1 MRRAYA
7 ELDMISLAPL
17 SDEDSRTLVANLL
30 EIDELPDAVRERI
43 VARADGNPFFVEET
57 LRMLIDRGVLVFRDG
72 RCVATAEIADVEIP
86 ETIHGLLLA
95 RIDRL
100 PADPRRVLRVASVIG
115 REFTAPLL
123 VDVLSTAGEA
133 VAPDELADHLVDLQ
147 GVGLVRLVPG
157 TDPVLYRF
165 RHALVQEAA
174 YDSLLRAE
182 RTTLHG
188 AVGSAMERG
197 DPGTLDESAARISE
211 HFELAGEAARSFP
224 WARRAADADYS
235 RYALPEAVAQY
246 RRAIALAAA
255 IERPA
260 GELTELYLRAGR
272 ATELMDRYADAV
284 AIYVEMLGRAR
295 GLGDRRM
302 ELAAMAARATGEA
315 IGVATGSFDPATKER
330 ALEALDLA
338 RELGD
343 RAIEAKVL
351 WTLLLTNRFGWGDD
365 AVGIR
370 YGRESLALAKA
381 IGDEAQAALTAQ
393 DLAQSLLAV
402 GELALARTSLDESIA
417 FWQRAGNLPLAANG
431 LRVRGEAEYLLG
443 DLDDAQASYRAS
455 LEIDETTGNVW
466 GRAISR
472 MGLGALLV
480 ESGRHAEG
488 LPLIEEARAIADA
501 SDLTILR
508 LNIMGVYAWALIITG
523 QIDLAR
529 GLLGDFDPS
538 TAEMFP
544 DVAQMPKALIAELEL
559 VDGRPAAARAA
570 AEPGTA
576 FFAGN
581 PFAYTILPLWAAP
594 LDAALAVGDAELV
607 LPIARRIRD
616 LALASGARA
625 WEPAARRTFGL
636 ALRKL
641 GQQEAGDAELRLAL
655 EIAREVGLP
664 YEVAKI
670 EAALA
675 ESVPTA

>member
-1 MRRAYA
+1 M
-7 ELDMISLAPL
+7 
-17 SDEDSRTLVANLL
+17 
-30 EIDELPDAVRERI
+30 
-43 VARADGNPFFVEET
+43 
-57 LRMLIDRGVLVFRDG
+57 
-72 RCVATAEIADVEIP
+72 
-86 ETIHGLLLA
+86 
-95 RIDRL
+95 
-100 PADPRRVLRVASVIG
+100 
-115 REFTAPLL
+115 
-123 VDVLSTAGEA
+123 LSTAGEA

-147 GVGLVRLVPG
+147 GAGLVRLVPG
-157 TDPVLYRF
+157 TDAVLYRF

-197 DPGTLDESAARISE
+197 DPGTLDEVAARISE
-211 HFELAGEAARSFP
+211 HFELAGDAARSFP

-255 IERPA
+255 IQRPA
-260 GELTELYLRAGR
+260 DELTELYLRAGR

-284 AIYVEMLGRAR
+284 AIYVEMLERAR
-295 GLGDRRM
+295 GLGDRPM

-315 IGVATGSFDPATKER
+315 IGVATGNFDPATKER

-343 RAIEAKVL
+343 RSIEAKVL

-370 YGRESLALAKA
+370 YGRESLALAKS
-381 IGDEAQAALTAQ
+381 IGDETQAALTAQ

-402 GELALARTSLDESIA
+402 GELEPARSSFDESIA

-443 DLDDAQASYRAS
+443 DLDYAQASYRES

-480 ESGRHAEG
+480 ESGRHEEG
-488 LPLIEEARAIADA
+488 LPLIVEARAIADA

-523 QIDLAR
+523 QTDLAR

-538 TAEMFP
+538 GGGDLPGHRP
-544 DVAQMPKALIAELEL
+544 DPESPHRRARAGRRSAGCGPRRSRAR
-559 VDGRPAAARAA
+559 DGLLRGQPVRLHHPAALGGAARCGARGRRCRAGAPDRTPDPGPRARVRRPSVGARGASDLRAGAPEARSARGGRRGASRGARDRPRGRAA
-570 AEPGTA
+570 
-576 FFAGN
+576 
-581 PFAYTILPLWAAP
+581 
-594 LDAALAVGDAELV
+594 V
-607 LPIARRIRD
+607 
-616 LALASGARA
+616 
-625 WEPAARRTFGL
+625 
-636 ALRKL
+636 
-641 GQQEAGDAELRLAL
+641 
-655 EIAREVGLP
+655 
-664 YEVAKI
+664 
-670 EAALA
+670 
-675 ESVPTA
+675 